1 MEEILQQLVI
11 YIQNFVATNNIV
23 LSIFVG
29 SFMIALESI
38 IPALPLS
45 VFIAINTVAFGNLF
59 GFLISWISTIIGCS
73 ISFFLCRKLRNIAI
87 KKIKKDSKIINF
99 IDKIDNIKF
108 SSLFLILAM
117 PFTPAFSINIAA
129 GLSKMKYKKYFWAL
143 VFSKAFMVY
152 FWAFVGSN
160 ILTNITDINLMIKMG
175 LLIVV
180 LFVASKIVTKK
191 FNL

>member
-1 MEEILQQLVI
+1 
-11 YIQNFVATNNIV
+11 
-23 LSIFVG
+23 
-29 SFMIALESI
+29 
-38 IPALPLS
+38 
-45 VFIAINTVAFGNLF
+45 
-59 GFLISWISTIIGCS
+59 
-73 ISFFLCRKLRNIAI
+73 
-87 KKIKKDSKIINF
+87 
-99 IDKIDNIKF
+99 
-108 SSLFLILAM
+108 M

-180 LFVASKIVTKK
+180 LFIASKIVTKK
-191 FNL
+191 FDL

>member
-1 MEEILQQLVI
+1 MI
-11 YIQNFVATNNIV
+11 
-23 LSIFVG
+23 SI
-29 SFMIALESI
+29 ESI

-59 GFLISWISTIIGCS
+59 GFLISWISTVIGCS

-191 FNL
+191 FDL